1 MSKKPEILLIGGGGH
16 CKSVIDVIEQENK
29 FKIAGIVD
37 TKEKIGEKVL
47 GYKIIASD
55 EDLEILSKEYK
66 YAFISLGQ
74 IDNCEKRK
82 ELFKKCKNLGFNLP
96 KVISLY
102 AYVSKYSIIGEGT
115 IVMHGAIINAGAKI
129 GNNCI
134 INSKALI
141 EHDAEIED
149 NCHISTGAIINGG
162 VKVKECSFIG
172 SNATTKQYITI
183 PKNSF
188 IKAGSI
194 VK

>member
-37 TKEKIGEKVL
+37 VKEKIGKRVL

-55 EDLEILSKEYK
+55 EDLELLSREFK

-74 IDNCEKRK
+74 IGSCEKRK
-82 ELFKKCKNLGFNLP
+82 KLLKKCKDLGFNFP
-96 KVISLY
+96 KIISPY
-102 AYVSKYSIIGEGT
+102 AYVSKHSIIGKGT
-115 IVMHGAIINAGAKI
+115 IIMHGAIINAGAKI

-162 VKVKECSFIG
+162 VKVEECSFIG

>member
-1 MSKKPEILLIGGGGH
+1 MNEKPEILLIGGGGH
-16 CKSVIDVIEQENK
+16 CKAVIDVIEQENR
-29 FKIAGIVD
+29 FKIAGIID
-37 TKEKIGEKVL
+37 IKEKIGEKVL

-55 EDLEILSKEYK
+55 EDLKLLLKEYQ
-66 YAFISLGQ
+66 YVFISLGQ
-74 IDNCEKRK
+74 IGNCEKRK
-82 ELFKKCKNLGFNLP
+82 ELFKKCKNLGFSFP
-96 KVISLY
+96 KIISPY
-102 AYVSKYSIIGEGT
+102 AYVSRYSIIGEGT